1 MTFLLIGMTYC
12 QMLGEDV
19 KNKIPYP
26 KSEVWGKI
34 PSWAHSMVYAA
45 EIFQLYKN
53 DTVVTFSAY
62 DFFNALK
69 EYMNNNM
76 ENANANVNVNANV
89 NSNTNANSN
98 TNVNVSYQEC
108 FSEFNDNY
116 NPECVAF
123 FANNSKYTF
132 SARLNGANVDIVL
145 KDYKVLDL
153 KTYADLQDALNT
165 YLVLYNGMHYDKTI
179 INTGNIYEKNK
190 NISNYNSTCLVIGTI
205 ETEYAVYSEIIHP
218 YSIYS
223 GTDPYFIQTII
234 SFGEDKNDIK
244 LLDYN
249 HLYDKSIGLVF
260 DYVEEKKNDETDKV
274 DKGYKAATITLGV
287 ISGIL
292 IAAGATFA
300 VLCTKFKHLFQHG
313 NNGEN
318 VGV

>member
-26 KSEVWGKI
+26 KSEAWGKI

-45 EIFQLYKN
+45 EIFHLHKSN
-53 DTVVTFSAY
+53 NSVVTFSA
-62 DFFNALK
+62 DNFFYKLK
-69 EYMNNNM
+69 EYMNADSNDANINN
-76 ENANANVNVNANV
+76 AHVP
-89 NSNTNANSN
+89 
-98 TNVNVSYQEC
+98 YQEC
-108 FSEFNDNY
+108 FTNFNDNY

-132 SARLNGANVDIVL
+132 SARLNEVNVDIVL

-153 KTYADLQDALNT
+153 KTYVDLQDALNT
-165 YLVLYNGMHYDKTI
+165 YLVLYNGMYYDETV
-179 INTGNIYEKNK
+179 INTGWINEHNKAK
-190 NISNYNSTCLVIGTI
+190 NITNYNSTCLVVGAL
-205 ETEYAVYSEIIHP
+205 ETEYSINSEIIHP
-218 YSIYS
+218 YSTYS
-223 GTDPYFIQTII
+223 GTDPYFIQTIL
-234 SFGEDKNDIK
+234 SFGEDKNNIK

-292 IAAGATFA
+292 VAAGATFA
-300 VLCTKFKHLFQHG
+300 VLCTKFKHLFQHE
-313 NNGEN
+313 NNDKN